1 MTTPPPSPIPLLPAQ
16 PLPEDVPRQLAA
28 AKLAWVKLR
37 RMCTFASVDAWT
49 LAILG
54 ALSLICG
61 GYGSVSG
68 LFVSAVLIFTAYRE
82 FRGVARLRRLDP
94 AAPIYLS
101 QNQLILAAGLII
113 YAGWNILLVDRGG
126 GMLPALKSQMSE
138 LGADLDQQGSDL
150 APVVLKA
157 MYFLLIVFAIFVQ
170 GGTALYYKS
179 RQKHLQSYLAKTPPW
194 IQQMQR
200 ENGVS

>member
-1 MTTPPPSPIPLLPAQ
+1 MTTPPPSPIPVLPVQ

-37 RMCTFASVDAWT
+37 RMCTFASFDAWT

-54 ALSLICG
+54 AVSLICG

-101 QNQLILAAGLII
+101 QNQLIMAAGLII

-138 LGADLDQQGSDL
+138 LGADLDQQGYDL

-179 RQKHLQSYLAKTPPW
+179 RQKHLQSFLTMTPPW

-200 ENGVS
+200 ETGVS